1 MPHPPVLS
9 FKVECL
15 SDAKRRLQEGGC
27 EIVVE
32 RKKSVYFKDP
42 TGVVFDVIESK

>member
-1 MPHPPVLS
+1 MPHPPVPS
-9 FKVECL
+9 FNVECL
-15 SDAKRRLQEGGC
+15 SDAKRRLLEGGC

-42 TGVVFDVIESK
+42 SGVIFDVIES